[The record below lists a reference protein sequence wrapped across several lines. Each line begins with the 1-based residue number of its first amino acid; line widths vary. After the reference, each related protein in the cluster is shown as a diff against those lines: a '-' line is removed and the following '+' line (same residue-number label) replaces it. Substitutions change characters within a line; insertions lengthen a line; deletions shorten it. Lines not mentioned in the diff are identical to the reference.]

1 MNDTYVW
8 GAGGFRTEPDAVGM
22 PGRCSHG
29 SARSVR
35 TFAAKSSG
43 SRHGSVVYRCSSC
56 GETAMQW
63 SGQCMSCKEW
73 STLEKV
79 AVSAGS
85 FEGGGGRGSCR
96 GEVLLVFNV
105 FNVFNVF
112 CGLENVQ
119 AIAGA
124 GIVCWYGGARG
135 WVGC

>member
-1 MNDTYVW
+1 MLARVGEVGPDVCCQVFGFQARVGGLQVLVVRRDCHAVVWTVYVVQ
-8 GAGGFRTEPDAVGM
+8 GVEHAGESGGF
-22 PGRCSHG
+22 SWK
-29 SARSVR
+29 
-35 TFAAKSSG
+35 F
-43 SRHGSVVYRCSSC
+43 
-56 GETAMQW
+56 
-63 SGQCMSCKEW
+63 
-73 STLEKV
+73 
-79 AVSAGS
+79 
-85 FEGGGGRGSCR
+85 GGWGGRGSCR